1 MDQGH
6 MREYWNERAREDAY
20 FFVDSRRSYRDP
32 ELSDFWEQGE
42 QDLDRLLDSLDLK
55 IEAGDVV
62 LDLGCGVGRLT
73 GAIAARAARA
83 YGLDV
88 SDEMIELAR
97 SKHSDLRNVE
107 WLVGDGMS
115 LRPLEDD
122 SIDACLSYA
131 VFRHIPRRSIT
142 VGYVREISRVLR
154 SGGWTA
160 FQVSNDPRAH
170 RRPAAVRS
178 GLQRV
183 RAAAGRS
190 PSGQDDPAWIG
201 SAISLDALHVA
212 TFDSGLELERVV
224 GEGTEYCLVLAR
236 KL

>member
-1 MDQGH
+1 

-42 QDLDRLLDSLDLK
+42 QDLDRLLDSLDVR
-55 IEAGDVV
+55 IEPGDVV

-73 GAIAARAARA
+73 RAIAARAARA

-88 SDEMIELAR
+88 SERDDRAR
-97 SKHSDLRNVE
+97 PQPPFGPPQR
-107 WLVGDGMS
+107 GM
-115 LRPLEDD
+115 
-122 SIDACLSYA
+122 A
-131 VFRHIPRRSIT
+131 RRGRGEPAGARRRQHRR
-142 VGYVREISRVLR
+142 VPVLR
-154 SGGWTA
+154 RVQTHPATIDHGGVCGRDRSSPPVPGA
-160 FQVSNDPRAH
+160 G
-170 RRPAAVRS
+170 RRFRYRTIPARTVARRRVRS

-224 GEGTEYCLVLAR
+224 GEGTEFCLVLAR